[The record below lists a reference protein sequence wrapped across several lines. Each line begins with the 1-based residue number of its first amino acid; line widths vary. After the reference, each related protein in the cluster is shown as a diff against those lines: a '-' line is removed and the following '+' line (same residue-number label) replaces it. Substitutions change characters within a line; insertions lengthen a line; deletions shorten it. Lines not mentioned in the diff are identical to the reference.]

1 MVIFHRQPSSS
12 ALLSDVRTDG
22 DIIYFALYRV
32 VADNLKTVDSDRKCY
47 RMVGGV
53 LIERTVKD
61 VLPDLMTNTDQV
73 RNLLLFICNSHN
85 YCRVQVM
92 YTVNLF

>member
-1 MVIFHRQPSSS
+1 MTVIFHRQPSSS
-12 ALLSDVRTDG
+12 AVLSDVRTDG

-61 VLPDLMTNTDQV
+61 VLPDLITNTDQV
-73 RNLLLFICNSHN
+73 RSVT
-85 YCRVQVM
+85 YCCLSATLTIIVE
-92 YTVNLF
+92 YKLCTL